1 LIHYS
6 GTMPC
11 MKQVGATGD
20 DEGIGFVPLGV
31 IFDVDDTL
39 LDNYPAT
46 SDLGLHEQARLLAL
60 REIGEKRGIPALATI
75 DREINRDIIKRS
87 KEHTINGS
95 VWQLFYELGLV
106 DSDII
111 DPSDP
116 LLHEIVA
123 RKHQLYDPVLKEF
136 GVPLPQAV
144 EFVKAV
150 YILTDGH
157 IAIASGAQYPNI
169 ITFLEMTGLV
179 DYFLPERIICHQHIA
194 HAKPD
199 PEAFDLAFKSLG
211 LPDQARSNVVAFE
224 DDPKG
229 ITSAKAANLY
239 AAAITS
245 RYNQHE
251 LESCNPAP
259 DIIRAS
265 YSEFAEALGISL

>member
-1 LIHYS
+1 VKHS
-6 GTMPC
+6 GSD
-11 MKQVGATGD
+11 GD
-20 DEGIGFVPLGV
+20 DWGIGFVPLGV